1 MGTRLTTVMSI
12 VALAGCTE
20 KIAQLATAEPGVVY
34 TYPIDAQVD
43 VPLGARVLVTFSDP
57 VEKGALGACS
67 GTGDAVTGAFCLVGP
82 DGPVDATAEVVGE
95 DKTVQLT
102 GLKLAPGTTY
112 ALYARAALAPDA
124 ANLPASGPL
133 IRFTT
138 RAEQPRA
145 AAPALVAVN
154 GGPPTAPEA
163 FRPMFESSTIRL
175 VFSEPLDPRTVTA
188 GAVSLLDAAGKPV
201 PATLIAQGIHVAL
214 DPITDLTAGA
224 TYQLKLTNLADL
236 GGQRVPPT
244 TIMLT
249 PRSTGAS
256 RPIVELMK
264 TRQDGDGGPEL
275 SHAGAKRNEIA
286 IDKPLVGRETAQIQP
301 SVLQAELGDP
311 AVLDGP
317 LAFTIRRGQRL
328 RTTGLDVKLGGELAV
343 GLRTGDIW
351 IELLT
356 DAGGRIYRNPHQ
368 PADQRPENLRAP
380 LYVDLSMDVAVYADD
395 PAGNAVL
402 TQTVLGVQASGA
414 VVATDG
420 VLDIES
426 VIAMDLGLLGVA
438 RAPTNLVL
446 ELITDPTAQRSAD
459 TDAPRLLSSMP
470 ATAGELPVDDGVEL
484 IFSEPIDLDR
494 ARAGGLALQTT
505 GGAAVPSVIESHGAA
520 VVIRPTAPLAYS
532 TAYKVALTDVTDVAG
547 NPMAGPPAMSFTT
560 PQLAAASAAM
570 TIASIYPGAPCA
582 LTGATATSPGR
593 CAGGGGGDAPYRP
606 FALPANEAIHVT
618 FTQPARPTSVVAGTA
633 CGTGSVRVEEISA
646 TGACVAAV
654 PGTLIHHDRALGF
667 VPDTPWRVGTHY
679 RLTLVS
685 GGDGTCD
692 ANELCGPGGAA
703 SFDPLAGANGRGG
716 PNLVVDFAGALATD
730 ATFMVTGAA
739 PFSDVNGSGFLDAG
753 ERRTETNRVAL
764 RIADTGGTITS
775 ASFGG
780 RDCLPDVAGTQG
792 CMYLSGDMPVELQ
805 PVAHDCALPGGATA
819 ATCVPIALSPQAMYA
834 TSVDLDATLLGFIP
848 LSSSTAMSV
857 LRIREP
863 ADGPVTGYLIDDAG
877 TPTLVLD
884 LQLYLDAQDLS
895 GLPLGGSH
903 DLHSKP
909 MAVSLRGPMRFLAD
923 GRIAIAVENTA
934 DVPIS
939 VNVKEIGID
948 AGSVS
953 MVVPRGEMKIQLV
966 SPPLRGGLP

>member
-20 KIAQLATAEPGVVY
+20 HVAQLATADPGVVY
-34 TYPIDAQVD
+34 TYPVDAQLD

-57 VEKGALGACS
+57 VTRSALGPCS

-82 DGPVDATAEVVGE
+82 DGPVAATAEVVGE

-102 GLKLAPGTTY
+102 GMALAPGTTY
-112 ALYARAALAPDA
+112 SLYARAALAPEA
-124 ANLPASGPL
+124 ANLPATGPL
-133 IRFTT
+133 ITFTT

-154 GGPPTAPEA
+154 GGPPLMPEA

-188 GAVSLLDAAGKPV
+188 AAVSLVDAAGKPV
-201 PATLIAQGIHVAL
+201 PATLLAQGIHVAL
-214 DPITDLTAGA
+214 DPIADLTAGA
-224 TYQLKLTNLADL
+224 TYQLKLTNLVDL
-236 GGQRVPPT
+236 GGQAVPPT
-244 TIMLT
+244 TIKLT
-249 PRSTGAS
+249 PRSTGAGA
-256 RPIVELMK
+256 PIVELMK

-275 SHAGAKRNEIA
+275 SHAGAKRNEIT

-311 AVLDGP
+311 AILDGP

-328 RTTGLDVKLGGELAV
+328 RTTGLDVKLGGELPV
-343 GLRTGDIW
+343 GLATGDIW

-414 VVATDG
+414 VIATDG

-446 ELITDPTAQRSAD
+446 ELITDPAAQRAAD
-459 TDAPRLLSSMP
+459 TAAPALLSTMP

-494 ARAGGLALQTT
+494 ARAGGIALQTT
-505 GGAAVPSVIESHGAA
+505 AGGAIPSVIESHGAA
-520 VVIRPTAPLAYS
+520 VVIRPTTPLAYA
-532 TAYKVALTDVTDVAG
+532 TAYKVALTDVADVAG
-547 NPMAGPPAMSFTT
+547 NPMTGPPVMSFTT
-560 PQLAAASAAM
+560 PQLAATGAAM

-582 LTGATATSPGR
+582 LTGATAASPGR
-593 CAGGGGGDAPYRP
+593 CASGGGGDATYHP
-606 FALPANEAIHVT
+606 FALPANESISVT
-618 FTQPARPTSVVAGTA
+618 FTQPVRAAVAGTS
-633 CGTGSVRVEEISA
+633 CGTGSVRIEELNA
-646 TGACVAAV
+646 AGACVAAV
-654 PGTLIHHDRALGF
+654 PGTLIRRDRALSF
-667 VPDTPWRVGTHY
+667 VPDTPWRLGTHY
-679 RLTLVS
+679 RFSLIS
-685 GGDGTCD
+685 GGDAGCD
-692 ANELCGPGGAA
+692 ATSDVCGPGGAA

-716 PNLVVDFAGALATD
+716 PPLVVDFAGAIASD

-739 PFSDVNGSGFLDAG
+739 PFSDSNGSGTLDAG
-753 ERRTETNRVAL
+753 ERRSDTNRVAL

-780 RDCLPDVAGTQG
+780 PDCLPDVAGTQA
-792 CMYLSGDMPVELQ
+792 CMYLSGDLPVELQ
-805 PVAHDCALPGGATA
+805 PVAHDCALPGGAHA

-834 TSVDLDATLLGFIP
+834 TSVDLDATLIGIIP
-848 LSSSTAMSV
+848 LSSSTEMSV
-857 LRIREP
+857 LRMREP
-863 ADGPVTGYLIDDAG
+863 ADGPITGYLIDDAG
-877 TPTLVLD
+877 TPTFVLD
-884 LQLYLDAQDLS
+884 LDLYLDAQDLS
-895 GLPLGGSH
+895 GLPPGGSH

-939 VNVKEIGID
+939 VNVKEIGIN

-953 MVVPRGEMKIQLV
+953 MVVPKGEMKIQLV